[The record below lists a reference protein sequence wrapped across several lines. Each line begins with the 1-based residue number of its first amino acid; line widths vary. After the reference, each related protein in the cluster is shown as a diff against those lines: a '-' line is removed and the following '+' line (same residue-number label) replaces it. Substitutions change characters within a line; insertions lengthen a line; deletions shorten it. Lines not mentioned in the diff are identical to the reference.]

1 VRTITAPF
9 FEIGPK
15 NLLRRPALEE
25 LSAAAASAAAE
36 FDVATILTVPAPLIT
51 TIREQNPGLFVF
63 AQQMDVD
70 GVGPSVGRIT
80 PEALVDA
87 GADGVMLNHVANPL
101 DWVTLVELIGRARD
115 VGLTSMVCVGS
126 LDEALRVAEW
136 EPDILLYEPPELIGR
151 EHVGPRRWIESSN
164 RAIAAVNPRILRMH
178 AGGVA
183 KPADAQAILE
193 AGADGTGSTSGVV
206 LAIDPAHAAHVFI
219 RAVREGANSA
229 SSINKIE
236 RSTNV
241 NS

>member
-25 LSAAAASAAAE
+25 LSAAAASAATE
-36 FDVATILTVPAPLIT
+36 FGVSTIITVPAPLISV
-51 TIREQNPGLFVF
+51 IKERNPNLHVF
-63 AQQMDVD
+63 AQQMDVE
-70 GVGPSVGRIT
+70 GTGPTVGRIT
-80 PEALVDA
+80 PEALVDS
-87 GADGVMLNHVANPL
+87 GADGVMLNHIAHPL
-101 DWVTLVELIGRARD
+101 DWVMLVELIDRARE

-126 LDEALRVAEW
+126 LDEALRVAAW
-136 EPDILLYEPPELIGR
+136 GPDILLYEPPELIGR
-151 EHVGPRRWIESSN
+151 EHVGSRTWIPSAN
-164 RAIAAVNPRILRMH
+164 QAIAEVNPRVLRMH

-183 KPADAQAILE
+183 TPADAQAIMA

-206 LAIDPAHAAHVFI
+206 FTNDPATSAHAFI

-229 SSINKIE
+229 PSSPRKD